1 MKLPQFFR
9 PKPKAISPT
18 PFRPAQIAMT
28 DVAAKADMIADIRKL
43 PESGYAV
50 LVTMT
55 PDEDGILI
63 ESNQY
68 PANPDTVA
76 YHGMYNYAAE
86 YLHLRCKGQME

>member
-1 MKLPQFFR
+1 MRGVFE
-9 PKPKAISPT
+9 T
-18 PFRPAQIAMT
+18 P
-28 DVAAKADMIADIRKL
+28 
-43 PESGYAV
+43 AV
-50 LVTMT
+50 LS
-55 PDEDGILI
+55 PQAQGHIAYSFPSGEDGILI